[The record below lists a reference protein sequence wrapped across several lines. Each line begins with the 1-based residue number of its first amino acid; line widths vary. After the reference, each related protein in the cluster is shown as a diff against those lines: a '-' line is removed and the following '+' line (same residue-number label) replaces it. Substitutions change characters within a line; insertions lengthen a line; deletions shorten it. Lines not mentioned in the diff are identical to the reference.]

1 MEQLELQG
9 RKGGEE
15 KPHTPVETRNN
26 LLSKSYAKVLLA
38 VGEGEFAGLVTAQD
52 IYLDGTPLVSNN
64 GMANFGGVKWDYRPG
79 RVDQTHIP
87 GMPEISNEFPLNYDL
102 EDIPYTRL
110 ITNSSLD
117 AIRVTLSW
125 PALLEQKANGDI
137 IGYNIAYAI
146 DIATDG
152 GGFVEQGVWDTNNG
166 KTTVEYNRTHRIT
179 LPPGSSWT
187 LRVRRN
193 TLPRHDLKIQD
204 KMIVK
209 AYAEVIDARLRYP
222 NTALLYVEFDA
233 ELFGGSSIPR
243 ISLRTKG
250 RLIQI
255 PSNYDPTARTYSGV
269 WNGAFKWAW
278 TDNPAWVFY
287 DLVVNE
293 RFGLGSRISPEMVDK
308 WTLYQVAQYCD
319 VLVKDG
325 NGGLE
330 PRYTCNIY
338 IQSRREAWQV
348 LRDIVGIFNGMLY
361 WSGTQM
367 VASADMPVAVS
378 SVRNYSRANVI
389 DGKFQYSSTSEKT
402 IYTTALVSY
411 DNPDNHFETAV
422 EAVNDLGLVQ
432 RYKTWAQAEI
442 SAIGCT
448 SRGEAQRKG
457 KYTMMTN
464 GLNRVVTF
472 KLGLEGYLPRPG
484 EVIGV
489 ADQVLAGANLAGR
502 ISDATRDTVTLDRV
516 SNAAV
521 GDILYINKSDGIQGE
536 GRTIQSINGKVIK
549 VTANYSVAPTPEL
562 GWYVEKTDLKSQ
574 LYRITKVTWND
585 DEGKFEVSGVQY
597 EDSKYAAVDSGARLE
612 LRPITSIPAGG
623 QDAPTDLV
631 LSSFTYIEQT
641 MAVTTMSVRWSR
653 AAGAMNYE
661 AQWRKDG
668 GDWTN
673 VGLTA
678 STGFDVKGIYRGA
691 YQARVRAINAI
702 GTKSVWTESENT
714 QMNGKAGS
722 PPAVADFKTIPLLF
736 GIRLEWYFPE
746 GAEDTIRTEI
756 MYSENES
763 FASATPLGDYAYP
776 ANSHE
781 MHGLLAG
788 KRFWFW
794 CRLVDRSGLIGPW
807 FPSKDAIGIEGHTE
821 INDNGQYNDYFA
833 GLIADTA
840 LDKELYD
847 RINLIDGD
855 GPGSVNERLDEAVIG
870 LENKI
875 KDITDAL
882 VYDPEKT
889 YVVGDIVR
897 LGNKLYQ
904 ALQDIPLASPPP
916 NQALWKDIGIMLQES
931 NALAAK
937 VAINTANISEIDG
950 VLTSTVSS
958 LESMQAAYRDD
969 DGVADQDDAVMAW
982 DSRAQINTEREVRA
996 TADEAFASELV
1007 TFNAKV
1013 QENSA
1018 SITTLTQVVADNES
1032 STATRLDELEAT
1044 VNEDVAAAIASE
1056 ATVRA
1061 TADSALGT
1069 RIDTVRADMVI
1080 EKTRVNALVQSE
1092 STARVNADGA
1102 LGTRIDSVQAT
1113 AGSNTAAIQQ
1123 VSTAQATTAGK
1134 VNTSWTLKMEVNSQG
1149 QYVAAGIGLGIE
1161 NGPAGLQSQFL
1172 VRADRFAVV
1181 NGVNGTTSSPFVVS
1195 GGQVFISQALIGTG
1209 WITNAMIG
1217 DTIQSYNF
1225 VANSTGWRLNKG
1237 GTLEL
1242 NGNVPGLGRLVI
1254 NNNVLQVFDVNGV
1267 LRVRLGMW

>member
-15 KPHTPVETRNN
+15 KAHTPVETRNN

-110 ITNSSLD
+110 ITDSSLD

-179 LPPGSSWT
+179 LPPGTSWT
-187 LRVRRN
+187 LRIRRN
-193 TLPRHDLKIQD
+193 TLPRRDLKIQD

-250 RLIQI
+250 RLIQV
-255 PSNYDPTARTYSGV
+255 PNNYDPNSRTYSGV

-293 RFGLGSRISPEMVDK
+293 RFGLGSRITPEMVDK

-319 VLVKDG
+319 VMVKDG
-325 NGGLE
+325 NGGFE

-367 VASADMPVAVS
+367 VASADMPVAVNT
-378 SVRNYSRANVI
+378 VRNYSRSNVI

-489 ADQVLAGANLAGR
+489 ADQVLAGASLAGR
-502 ISDATRDTVTLDRV
+502 ISAATRDTITLDRV

-521 GDILYINKSDGIQGE
+521 GDILYVNKADGVLGE
-536 GRTIQSINGKVIK
+536 GRTIQSVNGSVIK

-574 LYRITKVTWND
+574 LYRVTKVTWND
-585 DEGKFEVSGVQY
+585 DEGKFDVSGVQY

-623 QDAPTDLV
+623 QDAPTNLV
-631 LSSFTYIEQT
+631 LSSFTFIEQT
-641 MAVTTMSVRWSR
+641 MAVTTMSVRWDR

-702 GTKSVWTESENT
+702 GTKSVWAESVNT

-722 PPAVADFKTIPLLF
+722 PPAVSDFKALPLLF

-763 FASATPLGDYAYP
+763 FDNAIPLGDYSYP
-776 ANSHE
+776 ANTHE

-788 KRFWFW
+788 KRLWFW

-807 FPSKDAIGIEGHTE
+807 FPAKDQLGIPGQSA

-840 LDKELYD
+840 LDEELYA
-847 RINLIDGD
+847 RIELIDGE

-882 VYDPEKT
+882 VYDPEKS
-889 YVVGDIVR
+889 YVAGDIVR
-897 LGNKLYQ
+897 QGNKLYQ
-904 ALQDIPLASPPP
+904 ALTDVPVATPPP
-916 NQALWKDIGIMLQES
+916 DQGFWKDIGIMLQDANS
-931 NALAAK
+931 LASK
-937 VAINTANISEIDG
+937 VAINTVNISNIDG
-950 VLTSTVSS
+950 KLTSTVSS
-958 LESMQAAYRDD
+958 IESMQAAYRND
-969 DGVADQDDAVMAW
+969 DGVGDQDDAIIGW
-982 DSRAQINTEREVRA
+982 DSRAQINTERVVRA
-996 TADEAFASELV
+996 TADEAIASELV
-1007 TFNAKV
+1007 TFSAKV
-1013 QENSA
+1013 AENSA

-1044 VNEDVAAAIASE
+1044 VNDDVAAAIASE

-1061 TADSALGT
+1061 TADEALAT
-1069 RIDTVRADMVI
+1069 QVDTVRADMVI
-1080 EKTRVNALVQSE
+1080 EKDRVSALVQSE

-1102 LGTRIDSVQAT
+1102 LGTRIDTVQAA
-1113 AGSNTAAIQQ
+1113 AGDNTAAIQQ

-1181 NGVNGTTSSPFVVS
+1181 NGINGTTSAPFVVQ

-1217 DTIQSYNF
+1217 DTIQSNNF
-1225 VANSTGWRLNKG
+1225 VANSTGWRMNKA